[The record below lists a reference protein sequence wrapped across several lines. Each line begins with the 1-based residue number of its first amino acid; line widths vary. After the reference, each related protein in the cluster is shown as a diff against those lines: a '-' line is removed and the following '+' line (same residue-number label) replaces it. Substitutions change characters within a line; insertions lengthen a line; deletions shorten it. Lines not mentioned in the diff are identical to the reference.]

1 MDAQP
6 KGDLTMAATQT
17 KSVPTTRS
25 ELQRRIPLPPSA
37 IGAEEHT
44 LELNPSGLPGVS
56 IRLALQINTRQ
67 SGLVTEQAIP
77 HVEQGASTQPTL
89 SMVTMDDGQQQFK
102 PLTPYV
108 RELVLSNLDYFF
120 ETPVGRQ
127 WGDISLLKAGRL
139 NHRLIS
145 RIRKDDGFQ
154 TKSIDTLFETMNKAL
169 RGELNP
175 EDYRNYR
182 DPAKRGASKQ
192 KGTARHGTKAARLRR
207 AAPARRR
214 S

>member
-1 MDAQP
+1 
-6 KGDLTMAATQT
+6 MATTQT
-17 KSVPTTRS
+17 ESVTTRS
-25 ELQRRIPLPPSA
+25 RAPLEQRIPLPLSS
-37 IGAEEHT
+37 IGQEEHT
-44 LELNPSGLPGVS
+44 LELKPSGLPGVS
-56 IRLALQINTRQ
+56 IRLALQINTRH
-67 SGLVTEQAIP
+67 SELVTDAAIP
-77 HVEQGASTQPTL
+77 QIEQGSSTQPTL
-89 SMVTMDDGQQQFK
+89 SMVTMEDGQTQFK

-127 WGDISLLKAGRL
+127 WGDISLLKAGGL

-154 TKSIDTLFETMNKAL
+154 TKSVDVLFDTMNRAL

-182 DPAKRGASKQ
+182 DPAKRGASKH
-192 KGTARHGTKAARLRR
+192 KGTARHGAVKAGSRR
-207 AAPARRR
+207 AHQPTRR